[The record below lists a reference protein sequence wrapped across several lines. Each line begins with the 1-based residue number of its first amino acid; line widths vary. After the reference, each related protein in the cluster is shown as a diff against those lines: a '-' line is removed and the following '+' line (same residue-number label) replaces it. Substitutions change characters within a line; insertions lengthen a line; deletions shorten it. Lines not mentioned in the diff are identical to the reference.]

1 MENPPQQKRVTM
13 ENLKS
18 VNVFPHVHRFDV
30 DTNLTGVQLPSEA
43 RFLEIGRKTKPF
55 ILYKTEGRMAEPP
68 PTHKAFIPAGNLLPV
83 RLGVGM
89 QRAKTIYVSTKTGT
103 GKAVVILSE

>member
-1 MENPPQQKRVTM
+1 M

-43 RFLEIGRKTKPF
+43 RFLEIGSEDKA
-55 ILYKTEGRMAEPP
+55 LYFVQNGGTDGGAP

-89 QRAKTIYVSTKTGT
+89 QRAKTIYVSAKTGT
-103 GKAVVILSE
+103 GKAVIILSE